1 MITQDTILEVLSD
14 WNFWD
19 RKGPETGIERPE
31 YLKTIEQYM
40 KAGMVVSLV
49 GLRRSGKST
58 LMLQFAK
65 KLINEK
71 NTSAKNILYVNF
83 EDSRFLGEYSLEL
96 LNAIY
101 GTYIEQIKP
110 VGKPFIFLDEV
121 QNITGW
127 EKFVHSLYE
136 RRAANIFVS
145 GSNAHL
151 LRSEFSTALT
161 GRQLTVM
168 VYPLSFKEFLAF
180 HKIQADTPLSI
191 VRQKGKIKQMFSRYQ
206 SSGGMPKSTL
216 LKTEKERNDLLRN
229 YVEDIL
235 TRDLIQRFKIRQTE
249 KLKTLAKF
257 YFSNIASPISYHR
270 VKNFLKIPLTTIERF
285 SDNLT
290 APFLFSFVNKFAF
303 SLKEQ
308 AVNPRK
314 IYAGDV
320 GLRNAISFQ
329 SGEDKGKLLENIVF
343 LYLQKSGKEIFYYK
357 TKNNLEVDFL
367 IQERQKVKQLIQVCL
382 TLKKFDTR
390 EREIKALRAAMEELR
405 LSTGFI
411 ITEDEEEVM
420 GVAGKTIIVKPAW
433 KWLLEKES

>member
-1 MITQDTILEVLSD
+1 MITADTILEILSD

-19 RKGPETGIERPE
+19 RNEPETGIERPE

-71 NTSAKNILYVNF
+71 KISAKSILYVNF
-83 EDSRFLGEYSLEL
+83 EDSRFLGEYSLDL

-101 GTYIEQIKP
+101 GVYQDQIKP
-110 VGKPFIFLDEV
+110 AGKPFIFLDEV
-121 QNITGW
+121 QNIAGW
-127 EKFVHSLYE
+127 EKFVYSLYE
-136 RRAANIFVS
+136 RKEASIFVS

-151 LRSEFSTALT
+151 LRSEFSAALT

-168 VYPLSFKEFLAF
+168 VYPLSFKDFLAF
-180 HKIQADTPLSI
+180 YEIQANTLLSI
-191 VRQKGKIKQMFSRYQ
+191 VRQKGKIKQLFSRYQ
-206 SSGGMPKSTL
+206 SSGGMPKSAL
-216 LKTEKERNDLLRN
+216 LKTEKARHNLLRN

-235 TRDLIQRFKIRQTE
+235 TRDLIERFKIRQTE
-249 KLKTLAKF
+249 KLKILAKF

-290 APFLFSFVNKFAF
+290 APFLFYFVNKFAF

-308 AVNPRK
+308 TVNPRK

-329 SGEDKGKLLENIVF
+329 LSEDKGKLLENIVF
-343 LYLQKSGKEIFYYK
+343 LHLQRSGKEIFYYK

-367 IQERQKVKQLIQVCL
+367 VREKQKNTILIQVCAVL
-382 TLKKFDTR
+382 QKFDTR
-390 EREIKALRAAMEELR
+390 EREIRSLFAAMEELR
-405 LSTGFI
+405 LTTGLI
-411 ITEDEEEVM
+411 ITEDEEDEIK
-420 GVAGKTIIVKPAW
+420 VANKIISVKPAW
-433 KWLLEKES
+433 KWLLE